1 MDELYLLDKDLIK
14 KYIIDMYSSIL
25 WVPRY
30 NELGDC
36 ELVIS
41 ATIENIKKI
50 KECKYIARK
59 NDDMVCEITKI
70 EIKTDEENGDQLI
83 ITGTDIKNILNSRIV
98 AKQTNFNGLVEDYIR
113 TLITDSI
120 INPTNKERKI
130 ENFVLADKVGFKET
144 IREQV
149 TYDYVGTKIQELCQ
163 NYEWGYKVVIKDRK
177 FVFSLYKG
185 KDRSDYVQF
194 SQNYDNISTTD
205 YTKDDSNIKNIA
217 IVAGEGEGI
226 ERKTVTIGSG
236 TGINRH
242 ELYVDARDVS
252 SSIDYDELL
261 SSYPKGNEKN
271 INGTIYYQVNG
282 TNIAILTKSDDG
294 EITEVVLCNNIYIEN
309 LKSVGYEKMSEYK
322 SITSFTGDV
331 IIGANYTYKD
341 DYNLGDIVNIV
352 NEYGISINVRIS
364 EILESIDDNGYK
376 MEPTFQNIKSE

>member
-59 NDDMVCEITKI
+59 KDDMVCEITKI

-163 NYEWGYKVVIKDRK
+163 NYEWGYKIVIKDRK

-185 KDRSDYVQF
+185 SIF
-194 SQNYDNISTTD
+194 
-205 YTKDDSNIKNIA
+205 TK
-217 IVAGEGEGI
+217 
-226 ERKTVTIGSG
+226 
-236 TGINRH
+236 
-242 ELYVDARDVS
+242 L
-252 SSIDYDELL
+252 
-261 SSYPKGNEKN
+261 
-271 INGTIYYQVNG
+271 
-282 TNIAILTKSDDG
+282 
-294 EITEVVLCNNIYIEN
+294 
-309 LKSVGYEKMSEYK
+309 
-322 SITSFTGDV
+322 
-331 IIGANYTYKD
+331 
-341 DYNLGDIVNIV
+341 
-352 NEYGISINVRIS
+352 
-364 EILESIDDNGYK
+364 
-376 MEPTFQNIKSE
+376 